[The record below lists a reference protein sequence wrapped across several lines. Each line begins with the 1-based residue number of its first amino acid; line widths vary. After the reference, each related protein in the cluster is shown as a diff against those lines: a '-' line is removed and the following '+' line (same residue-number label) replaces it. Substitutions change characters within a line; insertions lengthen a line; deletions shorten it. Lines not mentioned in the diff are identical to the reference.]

1 MSSDLSNDSEAFI
14 ADAIARGAYHDRAD
28 VIDAGLAMLR
38 RHESLLAW
46 LDEGRRQLDEGEYVE
61 LDDEGLRALK
71 ERLKE
76 RAQTASRGQ

>member
-1 MSSDLSNDSEAFI
+1 MSHDLSHDSEAFI
-14 ADAIARGAYHDRAD
+14 ADAIARGAYRDRAD

-46 LDEGRRQLDEGEYVE
+46 IDEGRRQLDEGEYVE
-61 LDDEGLRALK
+61 LDDEGLKELS

-76 RAQTASRGQ
+76 RARMASRGG

>member
-1 MSSDLSNDSEAFI
+1 MSSDISTDSEAYI
-14 ADAIARGAYHDRAD
+14 ADAIARGVYRNRAD

-46 LDEGRRQLDEGEYVE
+46 IDEGRRQLDEGEYVE
-61 LDDEGLRALK
+61 LDDDGLKELM

-76 RAQTASRGQ
+76 RARLASKSK